1 MIRFDFSGVTDR
13 LIGERGIAIDD
24 IEAIVPT
31 VKSAHETIV
40 GYRTNRKILFYDL
53 PKDRDAIDEIKI
65 LAQSLK
71 GRFKNIVHLGIGGS
85 SLGTKAISSALK
97 DPLYNLSGQPRIFYF
112 DNVDPEMMASILKH
126 IVLEETLFIVVS
138 KSGGTAET
146 AAQFMVVYGLLK
158 AKCGARNKE
167 NLVLITDPEK
177 GILRKLA
184 ASEGIPA
191 LSIPPEVGGR
201 FSVLTP
207 VGLFPA
213 CLLGIDIDALMHGA
227 ARMADVVLKPDVF
240 TNPAYLF
247 GAIHFLAL
255 LQGVNCSVLMPYS
268 NSLLDLADWYRQLWA
283 ESSGKKLS
291 LKNKTVFTGQTPI
304 KALGAT
310 DQHSQV
316 QLYVE
321 GPFDKIVNIIE
332 VRRYRNDVPIPNVFE
347 DTAEMGYLAEKS
359 IAELINAEAKGTK
372 AALIENKRMT
382 INISLDTIDEET
394 VGGLF
399 MFFEAATVFFC
410 FLLDIDPFD
419 QPGVELGKQITFD
432 LMGRKGFEG
441 KAKLHLPVDR
451 MIIEI

>member
-1 MIRFDFSGVTDR
+1 
-13 LIGERGIAIDD
+13 
-24 IEAIVPT
+24 
-31 VKSAHETIV
+31 
-40 GYRTNRKILFYDL
+40 
-53 PKDRDAIDEIKI
+53 
-65 LAQSLK
+65 
-71 GRFKNIVHLGIGGS
+71 
-85 SLGTKAISSALK
+85 
-97 DPLYNLSGQPRIFYF
+97 
-112 DNVDPEMMASILKH
+112 
-126 IVLEETLFIVVS
+126 
-138 KSGGTAET
+138 
-146 AAQFMVVYGLLK
+146 
-158 AKCGARNKE
+158 
-167 NLVLITDPEK
+167 
-177 GILRKLA
+177 
-184 ASEGIPA
+184 
-191 LSIPPEVGGR
+191 
-201 FSVLTP
+201 

-255 LQGVNCSVLMPYS
+255 LRGVNCSVLMPYS

-291 LKNKTVFTGQTPI
+291 LKNKTVFAGQTPI

-394 VGGLF
+394 LGGLF

-441 KAKLHLPVDR
+441 KAKLHFPVDR